1 MMGPNPTKY
10 VKIDPMT
17 SSATD
22 QDGSTNRGSSN
33 SGGAV
38 GRSFSILRV
47 LRRSSAPLP
56 LTAIS
61 DEIGIAPSSA
71 HSVLMQLLAQNAV
84 VQDGDKRYR
93 LGPAMFYIGSAY
105 ARGSSLYRAA
115 WSELI
120 TSANELGVTAALAV
134 PWENHHLI
142 ISSHRAGDS
151 DVSVP
156 FGGRVPIDGG
166 SWGKVH
172 FAWSGDPLPAKLTS
186 YTSASIVDRKAYAEE
201 IETTRRNGYAVEL
214 GEFADDIGGVSAP
227 VTSSAGYE
235 GLGAYLAP
243 LSRIEELTLPVIGR
257 RIAGLTARSSLA
269 LGDSERVRFFGSE
282 A

>member
-1 MMGPNPTKY
+1 MGR
-10 VKIDPMT
+10 
-17 SSATD
+17 AF
-22 QDGSTNRGSSN
+22 
-33 SGGAV
+33 A
-38 GRSFSILRV
+38 ILRV
-47 LRRSSAPLP
+47 LRRSPSPLP

-61 DEIGIAPSSA
+61 DEVGIAASSA
-71 HSVLMQLLAQNAV
+71 HSVLMQLLAQDAV
-84 VQDGDKRYR
+84 VQDADKRYR
-93 LGPAMFYIGSAY
+93 LGPAMFYIGSAF
-105 ARGSSLYRAA
+105 ARGSSIYRAA

-142 ISSHRAGDS
+142 ICSHRAGQS

-172 FAWSGDPLPAKLTS
+172 YAWSGDPLPTKLTA
-186 YTSASIVDRKAYAEE
+186 YTSETVVDPKLYADAV
-201 IETTRRNGYAVEL
+201 ETTRRDGYAVDL
-214 GEFADDIGGVSAP
+214 GEFADDIGGVCAP
-227 VTSSAGYE
+227 VTGSAGYH

-243 LSRIEELTLPVIGR
+243 LSRVEELTPPAIGR
-257 RIAGLTARSSLA
+257 RISGLTARASLA
-269 LGDSERVRFFGSE
+269 LGDSDRVRFFGSE